1 MLTGREIRQARQL
14 LRWGKDNFSRRS
26 LLPMTLIEAVESS
39 DGPAWLTDEQEAAIR
54 RVFEEAG
61 IRFDINAE
69 GQREAVIAGV
79 EWRPAPFA

>member
-61 IRFDINAE
+61 VEFIPE
-69 GQREAVIAGV
+69 SGGGIAARLTKS
-79 EWRPAPFA
+79 RP

>member
-14 LRWGKDNFSRRS
+14 LRWGKDNFSRRV

-54 RVFEEAG
+54 RVFEGAG
-61 IRFDINAE
+61 IRFDVDAE
-69 GQREAVIAGV
+69 GQPRAVMAGV
-79 EWRPAPFA
+79 ES

>member
-54 RVFEEAG
+54 RAFEEASVEFIPENG
-61 IRFDINAE
+61 
-69 GQREAVIAGV
+69 GGAGV
-79 EWRPAPFA
+79 RLRKVEP

>member
-61 IRFDINAE
+61 VEFISENGGEI
-69 GQREAVIAGV
+69 AVRLTKS
-79 EWRPAPFA
+79 RP

>member
-26 LLPMTLIEAVESS
+26 LLPITLIDAVESS

-61 IRFDINAE
+61 VEFIPE
-69 GQREAVIAGV
+69 SGGTGV
-79 EWRPAPFA
+79 RLRKIKP

>member
-14 LRWGKDNFSRRS
+14 LRWGKDNFSRRV

-54 RVFEEAG
+54 RVFEGGG
-61 IRFDINAE
+61 IRFDVDAE
-69 GQREAVIAGV
+69 GQPRAVMAGV
-79 EWRPAPFA
+79 ES